1 MQEFPSLPKIDEH
14 FSRLPTPL
22 HALKLEQ
29 RQPGAI
35 SDGSGAQLAFCKFL
49 RQEEWQSGAL
59 LMGTF
64 LLGEIQIICFK
75 TTPLGLKHLNNGHVS
90 VGMSYFGN
98 TIFEQGGSR
107 ISAAPGDLL
116 FCPNHGGM
124 LTTDLCSGIAF
135 QFEPRRL
142 LRTIAIML
150 GHEDNSVNLTDFQV
164 IPTSRSSANGQPGGL
179 IRTLCAFFD
188 RLLHDNELLP
198 EAMGMEEQFFRSL
211 ALELMHANGKLDGL
225 RRRRYQSQRDG
236 FLDELVDFILANLD
250 RPITLTDLEER
261 SHYSGRQLQYVF
273 RRKFDCT
280 PLQFVRRQRLKYA
293 MSRLEQA
300 KSTDTITAIAR
311 ELGYRSAS
319 SFSADFFRQFGS
331 YPSVVL
337 RSIKPR
343 TNLSDSNTQS
353 NPNTTLNHA
362 TALAVQRSHCD
373 GIPNGTKGP
382 WPSPQEAPDAEL
394 EAAPQPGSADPTS
407 PSALTSRSPAG

>member
-1 MQEFPSLPKIDEH
+1 MAMQEFPSLPKTEER
-14 FSRLPTPL
+14 FRCLPTPL
-22 HALKLEQ
+22 DALKMQ
-29 RQPGAI
+29 PRQPGEI
-35 SDGSGAQLAFCKFL
+35 KDGSGTPLAFCKFL
-49 RQEEWQSGAL
+49 RRDEWQSGAL
-59 LMGTF
+59 LLGTF
-64 LLGEIQIICFK
+64 VLGEIQIISVK
-75 TTPLGLKHLNNGHVS
+75 TTPLGLKHLENGHVS
-90 VGMSYFGN
+90 VGLSYSGH
-98 TIFEQGGSR
+98 IMFEQGSRR
-107 ISAAPGDLL
+107 ISAGPGDLL
-116 FCPNHGGM
+116 FCPNQGGM

-142 LRTIAIML
+142 LRTVAVML
-150 GHEDNSVNLTDFQV
+150 GHEDNSIDLTHFQA

-188 RLLHDNELLP
+188 RLLHDDELLP

-225 RRRRYQSQRDG
+225 RRRRYQPQRDA
-236 FLDELVDFILANLD
+236 FLDELVDFILANID

-293 MSRLEQA
+293 MARLEQA

-319 SFSADFFRQFGS
+319 SFSADFFRQFGA

-337 RSIKPR
+337 RSVRPR
-343 TNLSDSNTQS
+343 TNPSD
-353 NPNTTLNHA
+353 PKTTSSANSTPNHA
-362 TALAVQRSHCD
+362 AAPAIHRSSGD
-373 GIPNGTKGP
+373 GLSNQCKEA
-382 WPSPQEAPDAEL
+382 WPSPDGIE
-394 EAAPQPGSADPTS
+394 
-407 PSALTSRSPAG
+407 R